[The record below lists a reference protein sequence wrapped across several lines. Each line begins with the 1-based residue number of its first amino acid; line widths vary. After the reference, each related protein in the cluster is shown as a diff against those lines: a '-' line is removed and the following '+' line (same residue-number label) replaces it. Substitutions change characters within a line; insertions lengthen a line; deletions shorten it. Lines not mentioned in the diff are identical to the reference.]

1 MQLIITQY
9 TISFVYQGYVS
20 HDFMVKLFGNCKHTV
35 NKPFG
40 SRKLRCALKGRFAI
54 VFYLQLE
61 LRLRNI
67 WFDLN
72 CNTHLIH
79 KTIDKFHC
87 LQAQFWDLK
96 KSITQ
101 FKTH

>member
-1 MQLIITQY
+1 
-9 TISFVYQGYVS
+9 
-20 HDFMVKLFGNCKHTV
+20 MVKLFGNCKQTV

-40 SRKLRCALKGRFAI
+40 SRKMRSALKGRFVI

-61 LRLRNI
+61 LRLRII

-79 KTIDKFHC
+79 ETIGKCHC
-87 LQAQFWDLK
+87 LQAQFWDFK